1 MVYCQF
7 AVTVVGAA
15 VGMAEH
21 FLALSP
27 TDVQLK
33 VVVVDAA
40 AVGQPAEMNFY
51 KHNQIRKA
59 LKCVD

>member
-7 AVTVVGAA
+7 AVTVVVAA

-21 FLALSP
+21 FLVLSP

-33 VVVVDAA
+33 AAVVVVVVAA
-40 AVGQPAEMNFY
+40 AGQPAEMNE
-51 KHNQIRKA
+51 
-59 LKCVD
+59 